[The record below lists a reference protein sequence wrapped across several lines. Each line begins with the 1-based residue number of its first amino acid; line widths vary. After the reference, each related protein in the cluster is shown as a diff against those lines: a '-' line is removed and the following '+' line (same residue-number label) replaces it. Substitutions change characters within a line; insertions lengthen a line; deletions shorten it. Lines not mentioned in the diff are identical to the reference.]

1 MRSKVMK
8 PQPAMPND
16 DDDISPEELEVAAD
30 ETPTDVT
37 APELSSETKELVE
50 WDQPPEATGHAAPKV
65 LPDDET
71 SIAEQLV
78 EEGTDEADRD
88 RRIAAADPDFEP

>member
-1 MRSKVMK
+1 MRSMIMK
-8 PQPAMPND
+8 PQPALPND

-37 APELSSETKELVE
+37 APELSPETEELVE
-50 WDQPPEATGHAAPKV
+50 WDEPPESTGHAVPKV
-65 LPDDET
+65 LPEDET
-71 SIAEQLV
+71 SAAEQLV
-78 EEGTDEADRD
+78 REGTDEADRD

>member
-1 MRSKVMK
+1 
-8 PQPAMPND
+8 MPND

>member
-1 MRSKVMK
+1 MIPK
-8 PQPAMPND
+8 PRQPN
-16 DDDISPEELEVAAD
+16 DDDISPEELDVAAD

-37 APELSSETKELVE
+37 APELSPETKGLVE
-50 WDQPPEATGHAAPKV
+50 WDEPPESVGHAVPKV
-65 LPDDET
+65 EPDDEN

-78 EEGTDEADRD
+78 DEGADEADRD